1 MYVLSS
7 ANYVVLFIWQHWL
20 FNHLAVRM
28 RRNNLAVLVDIVKN
42 FKITAQN
49 LQCTNQMYES
59 TIDPGLFLLVIL
71 EVQPEDNP
79 IEHLKGALLNTEIL

>member
-1 MYVLSS
+1 
-7 ANYVVLFIWQHWL
+7 
-20 FNHLAVRM
+20 M

-42 FKITAQN
+42 SKITAQN
-49 LQCTNQMYES
+49 LQCTNQMYEF

-79 IEHLKGALLNTEIL
+79 IEHLKGALLNTGIL

>member
-1 MYVLSS
+1 
-7 ANYVVLFIWQHWL
+7 
-20 FNHLAVRM
+20 M

-49 LQCTNQMYES
+49 LQCTKQMYEF

>member
-1 MYVLSS
+1 
-7 ANYVVLFIWQHWL
+7 
-20 FNHLAVRM
+20 M

-49 LQCTNQMYES
+49 LQCTNQMYEF

-79 IEHLKGALLNTEIL
+79 IEHLKGALLNTGIL

>member
-1 MYVLSS
+1 
-7 ANYVVLFIWQHWL
+7 
-20 FNHLAVRM
+20 M

-42 FKITAQN
+42 SKITAQN
-49 LQCTNQMYES
+49 LQCTNQMYEF